1 MVTRAVTRKTY
12 DVLDTFPTE
21 APEGVYGRMYFEVSV
36 GEKQICFYLKP
47 GVIPEKF
54 VLTGREIKKGSPSE
68 IQKQEW
74 RQLKDALS
82 DAVWSIDDMS
92 SVFVIV
98 KK

>member
-1 MVTRAVTRKTY
+1 MTCSILFLQKH
-12 DVLDTFPTE
+12 
-21 APEGVYGRMYFEVSV
+21 
-36 GEKQICFYLKP
+36 LKVF
-47 GVIPEKF
+47 VIPEKF

-68 IQKQEW
+68 IQKKEW